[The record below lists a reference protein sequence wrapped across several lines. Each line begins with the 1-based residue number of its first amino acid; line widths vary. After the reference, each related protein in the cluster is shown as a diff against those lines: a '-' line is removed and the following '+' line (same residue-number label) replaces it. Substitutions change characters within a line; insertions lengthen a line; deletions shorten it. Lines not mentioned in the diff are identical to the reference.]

1 MAIVVISINLL
12 YCYIRLQHLFKS
24 FNQIYLNSNMA
35 NDDLIVED
43 IINDFIVLDSN
54 NDNDLFYLFRP
65 RILSE
70 ISMVR
75 EKIKHPDID
84 SIIDHIV
91 KTGPPVTEWK
101 SIAFF
106 LTDLISPT
114 FIENKK
120 SPNGTDSFYITT
132 ELEKNKFE

>member
-1 MAIVVISINLL
+1 
-12 YCYIRLQHLFKS
+12 
-24 FNQIYLNSNMA
+24 MA
-35 NDDLIVED
+35 NDDVTVED

-91 KTGPPVTEWK
+91 KTGPPITE
-101 SIAFF
+101 
-106 LTDLISPT
+106 
-114 FIENKK
+114 
-120 SPNGTDSFYITT
+120 
-132 ELEKNKFE
+132 

>member
-1 MAIVVISINLL
+1 
-12 YCYIRLQHLFKS
+12 
-24 FNQIYLNSNMA
+24 MA

-75 EKIKHPDID
+75 DGMKIN
-84 SIIDHIV
+84 S
-91 KTGPPVTEWK
+91 
-101 SIAFF
+101 FF
-106 LTDLISPT
+106 P
-114 FIENKK
+114 
-120 SPNGTDSFYITT
+120 Y
-132 ELEKNKFE
+132 